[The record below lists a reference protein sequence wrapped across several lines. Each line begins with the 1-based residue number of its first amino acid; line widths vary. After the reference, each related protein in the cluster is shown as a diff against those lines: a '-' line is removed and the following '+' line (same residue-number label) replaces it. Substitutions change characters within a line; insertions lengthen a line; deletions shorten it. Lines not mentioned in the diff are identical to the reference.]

1 MNMKTQN
8 PFTGGACAPLQR
20 VNVMPIET
28 MKTNKTMKTKQ
39 NMLLTAMAILALATS
54 LPFTTRAAN
63 SYWQTGGNGTFT
75 HSGNWVSGLVPGA
88 ADNAYFEIS
97 VNTNWFVYFNTGA
110 NILNANAFVNSG
122 TGDLRVHLAYNY
134 SWLLTNS
141 FVIGQSAGQT
151 GSVFFAQTSAPLLVT
166 NAAGTAAL
174 VVGQGGVGTFK
185 LNGGTLTVDQL
196 FVTNGANSTL
206 TFSAGTLNTLHG
218 ARMTNAVVIGSGS
231 SGTAT
236 WNILGGVN
244 VTSPSN
250 TPSITYI
257 GDSGSGTGIGR
268 VNVSG
273 ASTVWTNT
281 GQLRVGQSS
290 INNSLTI
297 SNGAQMYNASL
308 VYLGTAVGSSNNS
321 VLVTGSNSLW
331 SGGDSIFVGNN
342 GWGNRLTI
350 ADGGRVDA
358 STVNNRASKL
368 GVAGTSSNN
377 VVVVTGSNSLWN
389 ALGGIYVGESGSGN
403 QITIQDGGEVRAGS
417 DTVIGVNAESVDNSI
432 TVSGGTLTVSNA
444 STSLDIRRGALN
456 LNAGT
461 VNVKALYATNGA
473 SSVVNLRGGSLWSAM
488 TLIGS
493 GSTLAI
499 TGAANQQISGVFT
512 NAGTMSVM
520 NSYVTYQGNVVNL
533 GSYISD
539 PSTNTF
545 NGNFTVGPTATVVA
559 AAGDIYAFGSN
570 FVMQSTNR
578 AFDMHLAKA
587 VFADTGYGITTGN
600 TNHTMELTGSG
611 AMDKGSNWLSVADLA
626 TNFSIGTLTIGLSN
640 RLTVTGTKV
649 GALTNA
655 LYVGTLDL
663 FAWNTN
669 AGLSLTNTL
678 QAALSLPNINLYYD
692 KNLAANAYLQ
702 GLSFDLWGGNGLL
715 IPIPEPSALTL
726 TLVASAFS
734 ALLLRRKRA

>member
-1 MNMKTQN
+1 MNMKNQSH
-8 PFTGGACAPLQR
+8 FTGGACAPLQR

-28 MKTNKTMKTKQ
+28 MKTKQ
-39 NMLLTAMAILALATS
+39 NMLLAAMAILAFATS
-54 LPFTTRAAN
+54 LPFTTRAAD
-63 SYWQTGGNGTFT
+63 SYWKSGGNGNFT
-75 HSGNWVSGLVPGA
+75 SAGNWAGGVAPGA
-88 ADNAYFEIS
+88 ADNAHFAIS
-97 VNTNWFVYFNTGA
+97 TNADWYVYFNTM

-122 TGDLRVHLAYNY
+122 ANDLRVHLAYGY

-141 FVIGQSAGQT
+141 FVIGQSASQT
-151 GSVFFAQTSAPLLVT
+151 GSVSFSQTSAPLLVT

-185 LNGGTLTVDQL
+185 LAGGTLTVDQL

-218 ARMTNAVVIGSGS
+218 ARMANAVVIGSGTG
-231 SGTAT
+231 GTAT
-236 WNILGGVN
+236 WNILGGTN
-244 VTSPSN
+244 VASPS
-250 TPSITYI
+250 TTTYI
-257 GDSGSGTGIGR
+257 GDSGGGTGIGR

-273 ASTVWTNT
+273 TSTVWTNT

-297 SNGAQMYNASL
+297 SNGAQVYNASL
-308 VYLGTAVGSSNNS
+308 AYLGTAAGSSNNS

-331 SGGDSIFVGNN
+331 SSGDAIYVGNN
-342 GWGNRLTI
+342 GWGSRLTI

-358 STVNNRASKL
+358 NTANNRPSKL

-389 ALGGIYVGESGSGN
+389 ALGGIFVGESGSGN
-403 QITIQDGGEVRAGS
+403 QLIIQDGGEVRAGDS
-417 DTVIGVNAESVDNSI
+417 NTVIGVNAGSVGNSI

-444 STSLDIRRGALN
+444 STSLDVRRGALN

-499 TGAANQQISGVFT
+499 TDAANQQITGVFT

-520 NSYVTYQGNVVNL
+520 NSYVTYQGDVVNL
-533 GSYISD
+533 GSYVSD

-545 NGNFTVGPTATVVA
+545 NGNFTVGPTATVAA

-600 TNHTMELTGSG
+600 TNHTIDLTGSG
-611 AMDKGSNWLSVADLA
+611 AVDKGSNWLSVADLA

-678 QAALSLPNINLYYD
+678 QTALSLPNINLYYD

-702 GLSFDLWGGNGLL
+702 GLSFDLWDGNGLL